1 LIHAETRI
9 TTLQTQPRGDR
20 LLDAVKPLKHERQ
33 RDGDVACLETSA
45 TLSHYR
51 PSTVRL
57 DLVRAENQTGRSLD
71 LTARTVPN
79 REMKDD
85 T

>member
-9 TTLQTQPRGDR
+9 TTLQTQPEA
-20 LLDAVKPLKHERQ
+20 DACSNSMPKPLKHERQ

-51 PSTVRL
+51 PSTFRL
-57 DLVRAENQTGRSLD
+57 DLVRAENQTGGRSILQQG
-71 LTARTVPN
+71 LCQIV
-79 REMKDD
+79 K
-85 T
+85 